1 MFIGEELILEWN
13 TAKTLGDEMA
23 SGTPV
28 RVEAFGKDWIVLRD
42 THRGKAYSA
51 TFSTHRA
58 MFDFYKALERYEG

>member
-23 SGTPV
+23 SGTSV
-28 RVEAFGKDWIVLRD
+28 RVEAFGNDWIVLRS
-42 THRGKAYSA
+42 THDNKAYSA

-58 MFDFYKALERYEG
+58 MFDFYKALERYED